1 MRVLFFSASLNK
13 LTKSQQGSC
22 LCSLSALKH
31 QSAPQ
36 RDLACLY
43 HLFICSYAQC
53 VSIPWCVGQS
63 TGCPLSKDSSSS
75 LYCSSTR
82 SCCSWPLLPVRKDE
96 AGLRGLQMWT
106 TQMSTA
112 AKQLLASAVETG
124 AFQRDVLLHTD
135 TLSSGVDAL
144 QAVVLCLDLALIT
157 IKQRPQKVSGATNIV
172 IAAWWWYW
180 WCRGKC
186 QDFDRHFPSNGA
198 ISDREQYIYPE
209 FGLPCYS
216 GSFLDKAHL
225 MPSLP
230 AGKDSLLHTVV
241 LCHPDLIYINN
252 AFLKGFRLL
261 VLWRYQVLVYRLS
274 EAWQRRRADYSPQS
288 CL

>member
-43 HLFICSYAQC
+43 HLLICSYAQC

-63 TGCPLSKDSSSS
+63 TRTFPR
-75 LYCSSTR
+75 TA
-82 SCCSWPLLPVRKDE
+82 PLLSIAPAHAPAA
-96 AGLRGLQMWT
+96 AGPCCLSEKTRQGCGAYRCGQHKCLQQQSSCWLRP
-106 TQMSTA
+106 S
-112 AKQLLASAVETG
+112 ETG

-144 QAVVLCLDLALIT
+144 QAVVLCLNLALIT

-216 GSFLDKAHL
+216 GSFLDKAYL

>member
-1 MRVLFFSASLNK
+1 MKTEHVLGKMRVLFFSASLNK

-112 AKQLLASAVETG
+112 AKQLLASAFGDRSFSEG
-124 AFQRDVLLHTD
+124 CPFAYGHSQLRCGCASGGCALL
-135 TLSSGVDAL
+135 
-144 QAVVLCLDLALIT
+144 
-157 IKQRPQKVSGATNIV
+157 
-172 IAAWWWYW
+172 
-180 WCRGKC
+180 
-186 QDFDRHFPSNGA
+186 
-198 ISDREQYIYPE
+198 E
-209 FGLPCYS
+209 S
-216 GSFLDKAHL
+216 GS
-225 MPSLP
+225 
-230 AGKDSLLHTVV
+230 
-241 LCHPDLIYINN
+241 
-252 AFLKGFRLL
+252 
-261 VLWRYQVLVYRLS
+261 
-274 EAWQRRRADYSPQS
+274 DYH
-288 CL
+288 